1 MYLAPADKVINNG
14 SDIMRAEFSPS
25 PQWLQAHDVRSV
37 LVFGNDNAG
46 GETLRLETLPPRK

>member
-1 MYLAPADKVINNG
+1 
-14 SDIMRAEFSPS
+14 MRIGFSPG

-46 GETLRLETLPPRK
+46 GETLRLEILPPRDDPAGMPANKSGGN